1 MLSNMKPK
9 TKNAAR
15 CASYQQRKRE
25 RDTAA
30 DRRQTAAR
38 TRRQSKREAPANPAD
53 ELADWCK
60 RRLKV
65 PAGHDRAGQPLVLPA
80 FAVDFLRDALQP
92 DCHTAWMLL
101 PRKNGKSASISC
113 YVLGSLCDG
122 GPLRR
127 PGFRCAV
134 VSVSKEKANELKQ
147 QAQNIAEASGLRGL
161 TFKKSPAPGSILS
174 RWGSC
179 EILSAADYSGHA
191 GGWDVI
197 VVDEPGLL
205 PERSRGLIA
214 GLKSSLMAKRGR
226 MLCLSIVGD
235 SPFTQEAIALK
246 GQGHPGVV
254 VHHYHGDEGC
264 SIDDPV
270 QLRKA
275 NPGIESS
282 ILHLEDL
289 VRDAELAKKIPANE
303 SYFRAHHLNQRQSPT
318 KELICS
324 PTQWSHCVVEP
335 AALPPRTGEAW
346 IGFDPGGSASLT
358 ATCTMWANGRVEF
371 HAAVPATPSLVERG
385 TADGCGGL
393 YVQAASRG
401 ELRPYAGKVTPI
413 RDFLAAVI
421 HDLAGVEIVGG
432 GSDQYRR
439 AEVEMVLDDPKTG
452 ADFGWSFR
460 RMGSGP
466 QGSNDVRAFQTFLLK
481 GEIKTT
487 ASLLF
492 AYGLSS
498 ATIARDGN
506 GNPSL
511 LRSGRGRIDLISA
524 AVLASGLRAA
534 AGDDSEFSVCQRS
547 VE

>member
-1 MLSNMKPK
+1 MKPK
-9 TKNAAR
+9 TNKEVCKA
-15 CASYQQRKRE
+15 YQQRKRE
-25 RDTAA
+25 RDEAA
-30 DRRQTAAR
+30 DRRRTAAR

-65 PAGHDRAGQPLVLPA
+65 PVGHALAGQPLELPK
-80 FAVDFLRDALQP
+80 FAVNFLRDALRP
-92 DCHTAWMLL
+92 DCHTAWLL
-101 PRKNGKSASISC
+101 VGRKNGKSQALANLILA
-113 YVLGSLCDG
+113 YMADG
-122 GPLRR
+122 GPLRQ
-127 PGFRCAV
+127 PGFRACI
-134 VSVSKEKANELKQ
+134 VSVTKPKANELKKL
-147 QAQNIAEASGLRGL
+147 AQDTAEASGLRGL
-161 TFKKSPAPGSILS
+161 SFPRSPAPGRIVS
-174 RWGSC
+174 RWGTC
-179 EILSAADYSGHA
+179 EILSASDYEGHA
-191 GGWDVI
+191 SGFNLVLL
-197 VVDEPGLL
+197 DEPGLL
-205 PERSRGLIA
+205 PERYRALIA
-214 GLKSSLMAKRGR
+214 GLKSSLTARRGR
-226 MLCLSIVGD
+226 MICLSIVSD

-246 GQGHPGVV
+246 GHPGVV

-264 SIDDPV
+264 SIDDPA

-275 NPGIESS
+275 NPGIEAG

-289 VRDAELAKKIPANE
+289 VRDARLAKKIPANE
-303 SYFRAHHLNQRQSPT
+303 PFFRAHHLNRRQSPT

-324 PTQWSHCVVEP
+324 PTQWSRCVVNP
-335 AALPPRTGEAW
+335 SDLPPRTGEAW

-358 ATCTMWANGRVEF
+358 ATCTMWANGRTEF
-371 HAAVPATPSLVERG
+371 HTAVPATPSLVERG

-393 YVQAASRG
+393 YVQAASRS
-401 ELRPYAGKVTPI
+401 ELRAYSGKVTPI

-421 HDLAGVEIVGG
+421 HDLAGVELVGG

-439 AEVEMVLDDPKTG
+439 AEVEMVLDDPATG
-452 ADFGWSFR
+452 VEFDWSFR
-460 RMGSGP
+460 RMGAGP

-511 LRSGRGRIDLISA
+511 LRSGRGRIDLVSA
-524 AVLASGLRAA
+524 AVLAAGLRAA
-534 AGDDSEFSVCQRS
+534 SSDDSEFGVSQRA
-547 VE
+547 VT